1 MSFFYRSHTGKI
13 FGRKVGSKI
22 YDAVIYAIPTLLKS
36 IITRT
41 CRKNIFYK
49 NDDAITAYSKDEL
62 TSYNNY
68 AQYDGKVICTT
79 LAETNKQDNTVRN
92 IWAKGTV
99 FYNLGIDG
107 YYPEL

>member
-41 CRKNIFYK
+41 CRKNIFYM
-49 NDDAITAYSKDEL
+49 I
-62 TSYNNY
+62 
-68 AQYDGKVICTT
+68 
-79 LAETNKQDNTVRN
+79 RN
-92 IWAKGTV
+92 LSE
-99 FYNLGIDG
+99 N
-107 YYPEL
+107 

>member
-49 NDDAITAYSKDEL
+49 NDDKAIGEADISKRRTFFSVPFSGSL
-62 TSYNNY
+62 TVE
-68 AQYDGKVICTT
+68 AALVMPIFLGAVLLLTGIFQT
-79 LAETNKQDNTVRN
+79 LEVYEQVNS
-92 IWAKGTV
+92 
-99 FYNLGIDG
+99 
-107 YYPEL
+107 

>member
-1 MSFFYRSHTGKI
+1 MSWSRS
-13 FGRKVGSKI
+13 
-22 YDAVIYAIPTLLKS
+22 
-36 IITRT
+36 
-41 CRKNIFYK
+41 
-49 NDDAITAYSKDEL
+49 

>member
-41 CRKNIFYK
+41 CRKIFFIK
-49 NDDAITAYSKDEL
+49 MMIRQSE
-62 TSYNNY
+62 
-68 AQYDGKVICTT
+68 
-79 LAETNKQDNTVRN
+79 KQISVKEGHFSPSPFQ
-92 IWAKGTV
+92 AV
-99 FYNLGIDG
+99 
-107 YYPEL
+107 